1 MKFFRK
7 LAFNALLSI
16 LFLQSHLFAQQS
28 IEDALNSISSAQL
41 LQTTGFLSSSRFK
54 GRLQGTAE
62 YEEAARYVATRFKQ
76 LGLKPV
82 NQESFL
88 HFFNVETNQIDR
100 AFVALYDKTGQNITP
115 LELGKDFNC
124 RGFTGSGNFTAP
136 LVFVGYGLNN
146 DELNDYK
153 DIDVNGKIVLVVKGA
168 PGWKSQS
175 GTWGD
180 VSPRQKARI
189 AMAKGALA
197 IVILPNPSEPG
208 QRELIGSVACGDKP
222 HLDNFPMVQ
231 ITRNISDTILR
242 IAGKSYNELLDEIN
256 TSKKSQS
263 IYIPTRMNIN
273 IIANYQPEVHTPNV
287 VALWEGSHSRKKKEF
302 VVVGAHLDHV
312 GEQSGK
318 LLYPGANDN
327 ASGVAALIEIAK
339 ALRAGK
345 IKTDRS
351 ILFVVFSA
359 EESGM
364 YGSRHFVAN
373 SPVNVSKMVAMVNF
387 DCVAQGDS
395 IAVGGKWS
403 FPKTWNLVKR
413 NDAKQTQLLSVKTF
427 GGGGAD
433 AEAFYR
439 VGIPTLYFNTSGGY
453 RHLHLES
460 DSTETLNPELFEK
473 LTKLGFLVTLD
484 LSSKSYKKEKEKR
497 KK

>member
-7 LAFNALLSI
+7 LAFNALLTI

-28 IEDALNSISSAQL
+28 IDDALNSISSAQL
-41 LQTTGFLSSSRFK
+41 IQTTGFLSSSRFK

-88 HFFNVETNQIDR
+88 HFFNVETNHIDR

-136 LVFVGYGLNN
+136 LVFVGFGLDN
-146 DELNDYK
+146 DELTDYK
-153 DIDVNGKIVLVVKGA
+153 DIDVNGKIVLVIKGA
-168 PGWKSQS
+168 PGWKSVS
-175 GTWGD
+175 GSWGD

-189 AMAKGALA
+189 ALSKGALA

-208 QRELIGSVACGDKP
+208 QRELIGSVACGNQP
-222 HLDNFPMVQ
+222 HLSSFPMVQ
-231 ITRNISDTILR
+231 ITRNITDTILR
-242 IAGKSYNELLDEIN
+242 NVGKSYNELLDEIN

-263 IYIPTRMNIN
+263 IYVPTRMTIN
-273 IIANYQPEVHTPNV
+273 IIANYQPEAPTPNV
-287 VALWEGSHSRKKKEF
+287 VAMWEGSHRRKKKEF
-302 VVVGAHLDHV
+302 VVLGAHLDHV
-312 GEQSGK
+312 GEQSRT

-327 ASGVAALIEIAK
+327 ASGVATLIEIAK

-364 YGSRHFVAN
+364 YGSRHFVSN
-373 SPVNVSKMVAMVNF
+373 SPANVNKMVAMVNF

-395 IAVGGKWS
+395 IAVGGKLS
-403 FPKTWNLVKR
+403 FPKTWNIAKR
-413 NDAKQTQLLSVKTF
+413 NDAKHTQLLSIKTF

-439 VGIPTLYFNTSGGY
+439 VGIPTLYFNTSAGY
-453 RHLHLES
+453 KHLHLES

-473 LTKLGFLVTLD
+473 LTKLGLLTTLE
-484 LSSKSYKKEKEKR
+484 LSDKSYKREKEKR
-497 KK
+497 RK